1 MREIFSPFKSKRK
14 LLQILFCALVFVGM
28 AVPFKVMVLI
38 EGLTE
43 VRPVNAVPVVAGLLF
58 GPAGAWGCAIGNLIA
73 DLSGT
78 FSNASILGFLGN
90 FIAAYLPYKL
100 WHSVNQEKTPNVKS
114 NGNIVKYILIAAVAS
129 GAVAILIACGLDML
143 FGMWMPQIFWMIALN
158 DLGFPILLGLPVLI
172 VLTTE
177 GSRIEITLPANTQG
191 QKRKWPFNMK
201 YVLLA
206 ALLASEMALILM
218 ISLGMQMS
226 AFPPMY
232 VTGAIF
238 VISLFGFV
246 GVD

>member
-78 FSNASILGFLGN
+78 FSNASILGFVGN

-100 WHSVNQEKTPNVKS
+100 WHIVNREKTPNVKS
-114 NGNIVKYILIAAVAS
+114 NWSIVKYILIAAVAS
-129 GAVAILIACGLDML
+129 VSALGSSLFPYHFDKSTGAPARM
-143 FGMWMPQIFWMIALN
+143 M
-158 DLGFPILLGLPVLI
+158 I
-172 VLTTE
+172 VLR
-177 GSRIEITLPANTQG
+177 G
-191 QKRKWPFNMK
+191 KRLSF
-201 YVLLA
+201 
-206 ALLASEMALILM
+206 
-218 ISLGMQMS
+218 
-226 AFPPMY
+226 
-232 VTGAIF
+232 F
-238 VISLFGFV
+238 V
-246 GVD
+246 